1 MSVLESY
8 VNIEFSNYYDLHN
21 YTINICNHKLT
32 LNNNYSRKYSQLF
45 CNFAVIKLF
54 KLFFFL
60 ETKIHEYISYFFN
73 YFYSNLNLYIHYIS
87 IESIVF

>member
-32 LNNNYSRKYSQLF
+32 LNNNYSREIVSCFEY

-54 KLFFFL
+54 KLFFFFWKQKFTSVYHIFL
-60 ETKIHEYISYFFN
+60 ITFTAI
-73 YFYSNLNLYIHYIS
+73 
-87 IESIVF
+87 